1 MIYFLRNIYSY
12 AQYVENKFKDLYGS
26 FHEIRWQKIWVLKGI
41 KSDRLNKQND
51 QNEHNPFIEYHKSI
65 LNYMLIWC
73 LCQNVR
79 KWWTINIQHSTK
91 CWYFKFQI
99 AKKKRQKRS
108 STLLTNV
115 VSFWFE
121 CFWFWFDCP
130 MHSWAQN
137 TIQFKCKWA
146 TWRYLDTHVFKLIQ

>member
-1 MIYFLRNIYSY
+1 M
-12 AQYVENKFKDLYGS
+12 YGS

-79 KWWTINIQHSTK
+79 RWWTINIQHSIK

-99 AKKKRQKRS
+99 AKKRDKKGHQLYWQMWYLFDS
-108 STLLTNV
+108 NVSDFDLTV
-115 VSFWFE
+115 RCIHE
-121 CFWFWFDCP
+121 HKIRFDSNANGLP
-130 MHSWAQN
+130 DDIWIHMSLN
-137 TIQFKCKWA
+137 
-146 TWRYLDTHVFKLIQ
+146 